1 MGDDRV
7 THHEAAQRN
16 DGPTLDSRPSTL
28 DYGER
33 GRVVVVRNAEAL
45 AQAAAET
52 LVRAMTAAVAVR
64 GRGTVVLSGGSTPK
78 RMGEL
83 LAASPF
89 REQAPWTEIEIFWG
103 DERWVPLDSPES
115 NAGEAKRIFLDHVP
129 VEPARVNPFPTPD
142 IVPDPAIAA
151 EMYATQLR
159 MVFGLAQDV
168 PAFDLILLGM
178 GDDGHTASLFP
189 GAAPIYE
196 QERLAV
202 AYRVEK
208 LNADR
213 LTLTPPVLNNG
224 REVVFLV
231 GGDGKAATL
240 ARVLE
245 GAENVDELPSQVVRP
260 TSGTLTWLVD
270 EAAAANLTGPG
281 ATDG

>member
-1 MGDDRV
+1 M
-7 THHEAAQRN
+7 A
-16 DGPTLDSRPSTL
+16 
-28 DYGER
+28 
-33 GRVVVVRNAEAL
+33 
-45 AQAAAET
+45 
-52 LVRAMTAAVAVR
+52 
-64 GRGTVVLSGGSTPK
+64 
-78 RMGEL
+78 EL
-83 LAASPF
+83 LAGAPF
-89 REQAPWTEIEIFWG
+89 REQAPWAEIEVFWG

-115 NAGEAKRIFLDHVP
+115 NAGEAKRILLDRVP

-142 IVPDPAIAA
+142 AVSDPNVAA

-159 MVFGLAQDV
+159 MVFGMAHRV
-168 PAFDLILLGM
+168 PDFDLILLGM

-189 GAAPIYE
+189 GTAAVLE
-196 QERLAV
+196 RERLVV
-202 AYRVEK
+202 AHRVEK
-208 LNADR
+208 LDADR

-231 GGDGKAATL
+231 GGAGKAAIL

-245 GAENVDELPSQVVRP
+245 GPEDVDELPSQVVRP